1 VRMNIE
7 NYLRQAAEK
16 LDSFPRDTTVRI
28 VSHYDTDG
36 ICSAA
41 ILMKSA
47 ERKGFDFHVSL
58 LNHPFEEEFEKLKKE
73 DNDIIIFSDLGSGQI
88 EQIREMGAD
97 SIILDHHQPENK
109 NPVVDSI
116 IQINSN
122 LFGID
127 GNFEISGAGLSYL
140 FAKTLDENNTD
151 LSIFSLM
158 GAIGDKQNI
167 GGWKGKNKEIFEEAR
182 KKEIITVSKPSIKA
196 GNDSIVDEI
205 AYSVDPFYPGLS
217 GRREEVEKLL
227 KELSIPGDTR
237 YGDLNKEER
246 KDIHSFLVLALLK
259 NNIEPEIM
267 DEVIKERIITDH
279 FPSNLDVLSDIID
292 SCSKGGNPSLSLAFC
307 MNPQKY
313 LETVKENSK
322 RFREKI
328 LGELVK
334 LEEEGLEEKKNL
346 VYFVSG
352 KASDGS
358 YMSSVVSNYFNCK
371 GKAVFSFTPKN
382 GKVHVSCRAT
392 RKLVEKG
399 LDLGNVMRETAKK
412 FGGTGGGHKIA
423 AGGTFEDVSV
433 EELVDFID
441 SILWDENANQMQTHA

>member
-1 VRMNIE
+1 MNIE

>member
-1 VRMNIE
+1 MNIE
-7 NYLRQAAEK
+7 NYLHRAAEK
-16 LDSFPRDTTVRI
+16 LDSFPRDTRVRI

-41 ILMKSA
+41 ILMKSV

-97 SIILDHHQPENK
+97 SIILDHHQPENE

-116 IQINSN
+116 LQINSN

-127 GNFEISGAGLSYL
+127 GNFEISGAGLAYL
-140 FAKTLDENNTD
+140 FAKTLDEKNVD
-151 LSIFSLM
+151 LSVFSLM

-167 GGWKGKNKEIFEEAR
+167 GGWKGKNREIFEEAR

-196 GNDSIVDEI
+196 GNDGIVDEI
-205 AYSVDPFYPGLS
+205 VYSVDPFYPGLS

-227 KELSIPGDTR
+227 KGLSIPGDTR
-237 YGDLNKEER
+237 YGDLNKEEK
-246 KDIHSFLVLALLK
+246 KDIHSFLVLSLLK

-267 DEVIKERIITDH
+267 DEVVKERIISDYL
-279 FPSNLDVLSDIID
+279 PSNLDVLSDIID
-292 SCSKGGNPSLSLAFC
+292 GCSKGGEPGLSLAFC
-307 MNPQKY
+307 MNPRKY
-313 LETVKENSK
+313 FEAVKENSRK
-322 RFREKI
+322 FREKI
-328 LGELVK
+328 LEELVK
-334 LEEEGLEEKKNL
+334 LEEEEGLEERKNL
-346 VYFVSG
+346 VYFISD

-382 GKVHVSCRAT
+382 GKIHVSCRAT

-412 FGGTGGGHKIA
+412 FAGAGGGHKIA
-423 AGGTFEDVSV
+423 AGGTFENVSV
-433 EELVDFID
+433 DELVDFID
-441 SILWDENANQMQTHA
+441 DILWGENANQVQAHT

>member
-1 VRMNIE
+1 MNIE
-7 NYLRQAAEK
+7 NYLHQAAEK
-16 LDSFPRDTTVRI
+16 LDSFPRDTRVRI

-41 ILMKSA
+41 ILMKSV

-58 LNHPFEEEFEKLKKE
+58 LSHPFEEEFEKLKKE

-140 FAKTLDENNTD
+140 FAKTLDENNVD
-151 LSIFSLM
+151 LSVFSLM

-167 GGWKGKNKEIFEEAR
+167 GGWKGKNLEIFEEAR

-217 GRREEVEKLL
+217 GRREEVERLL

-237 YGDLNKEER
+237 YGDLNKEEK

-259 NNIEPEIM
+259 NNVEPEIM
-267 DEVIKERIITDH
+267 NEVIKERIITDH
-279 FPSNLDVLSDIID
+279 LPSNLDVLSDIID
-292 SCSKGGNPSLSLAFC
+292 SCSKGGNPGLSLAFC

-313 LETVKENSK
+313 LEAVKENSK

-399 LDLGNVMRETAKK
+399 LDLGSVMRETAKK
-412 FGGTGGGHKIA
+412 FGGAGGGHKIA
-423 AGGTFEDVSV
+423 AGGTFENASV

-441 SILWDENANQMQTHA
+441 GILWGGNANQMQTHT